1 MLNGIEAFIEQY
13 EQGTLSRRQLI
24 SALLLLAVPA
34 AGRAQSATPIA
45 PGLTLNHVHL
55 DVVDLDKSIQFYGDL
70 FGATIRDRSPGG
82 NATLSLPGEPTKPT
96 KPTWISLTTT
106 REAKGRY
113 NHVGF
118 GIDFDAAKGDA
129 ERLAGEINAKY
140 PESNA
145 QPVGQTISGPNTR
158 SVYVYDPSGI
168 RFQILPKEDDGW
180 LPTGPVGSNILRGE
194 QR

>member
-1 MLNGIEAFIEQY
+1 MLNGIEAFREQY
-13 EQGTLSRRQLI
+13 ERGALSRRQLI
-24 SALLLLAVPA
+24 SALKLLAAPA
-34 AGRAQSATPIA
+34 AGKAQSATPIA
-45 PGLTLNHVHL
+45 AGLTLNHVHL
-55 DVVDLDKSIQFYGDL
+55 DGVDLDKSIQFYGDL
-70 FGATIRDRSPGG
+70 FGATIRDRTPGG
-82 NATLSLPGEPTKPT
+82 SATLSLPGEPT

-106 REAKGRY
+106 REANGRY

-158 SVYVYDPSGI
+158 SVRLRSQWHPLPDPSEG
-168 RFQILPKEDDGW
+168 G
-180 LPTGPVGSNILRGE
+180 
-194 QR
+194 

>member
-1 MLNGIEAFIEQY
+1 MLNRIEAFIEQY

-34 AGRAQSATPIA
+34 AGKAQSATPIA

-55 DVVDLDKSIQFYGDL
+55 DVVDLDKSIQFYRDL

-96 KPTWISLTTT
+96 WMSLTTT
-106 REAKGRY
+106 REASGRY

-180 LPTGPVGSNILRGE
+180 LPTGFVGSKILSGE

>member
-1 MLNGIEAFIEQY
+1 MLNGIEAVIEQY

-34 AGRAQSATPIA
+34 TGKAQSATPIA
-45 PGLTLNHVHL
+45 PGLTLNHIHI

-82 NATLSLPGEPTKPT
+82 SATLSLPG

-106 REAKGRY
+106 SEANGHY

-145 QPVGQTISGPNTR
+145 QPVGPTVSGPNTR
-158 SVYVYDPSGI
+158 SVYLYDPSGI
-168 RFQILPKEDDGW
+168 RFQIVPKEDDGW
-180 LPTGPVGSNILRGE
+180 LPTGPAGSKILSGG

>member
-1 MLNGIEAFIEQY
+1 M
-13 EQGTLSRRQLI
+13 
-24 SALLLLAVPA
+24 LLLAVPA
-34 AGRAQSATPIA
+34 AGKAQSATPIA

-55 DVVDLDKSIQFYGDL
+55 DVVDLDKSIQFYRDL

-96 KPTWISLTTT
+96 WISLTTT
-106 REAKGRY
+106 GEANGRY

-168 RFQILPKEDDGW
+168 RFQILPKEGW
-180 LPTGPVGSNILRGE
+180 PAADRSRRQQDSQRGTALARATRTGRSLWRERAKGVHPA
-194 QR
+194 